1 MTVRIGV
8 LGTASIAWR
17 RTLPAFAEVPG
28 LELAAVASRERASAE
43 RFTERFGGTP
53 VEGYRQLLERPD
65 VDAVYVPLPTGLHH
79 EWVARAL
86 RAGKH
91 VLAEK
96 PLTGSA
102 GHTRELV
109 ALARERGLLL
119 RENLMFTH
127 HHRHERVRRLVA
139 DGAIGE
145 LRSLTAVFGIPP
157 LPATDVRYRPE
168 LGGGALLDVGV
179 YPVRAARLLL
189 GDDLRVLGAHLR
201 TAAPDGVDVA
211 GAALLGTPDGVT
223 AQLAFGFEHHYR
235 NAYELWGSTGRMVV
249 DRAFT
254 PPADQEVDIRIERP
268 DGVET
273 VRLAADHQFRNTA
286 AAFVHDLAAA
296 GGPLR
301 PAAWDASD
309 RDLLRQADLVDAVR
323 VAAQD

>member
-28 LELAAVASRERASAE
+28 LELAAVASRELASAE

-53 VEGYRQLLERPD
+53 VEGYQRLLERPD
-65 VDAVYVPLPTGLHH
+65 VDAVYLPLPTGLHH

-96 PLTGSA
+96 PLTDSA
-102 GHTRELV
+102 RHTRELV

-127 HHRHERVRRLVA
+127 HHRHQEVRRLLA

-145 LRSLTAVFGIPP
+145 LQSLTAVFGIPP

-189 GDDLRVLGAHLR
+189 GDDLRVVGARLR
-201 TAAPDGVDVA
+201 TAAADGVDVA
-211 GAALLGTPDGVT
+211 GAALLSTPDGVT

-249 DRAFT
+249 DWAFT
-254 PPADQEVDIRIERP
+254 PPADHEGGIRVERP

-273 VRLAADHQFRNTA
+273 VHLAADHQFRNIA
-286 AAFVHDLAAA
+286 DAFVRDLAA
-296 GGPLR
+296 GGPER
-301 PAAWDASD
+301 PATWAASD
-309 RDLLRQADLVDAVR
+309 RDLLHQAELVDAVR
-323 VAAQD
+323 AAAQD